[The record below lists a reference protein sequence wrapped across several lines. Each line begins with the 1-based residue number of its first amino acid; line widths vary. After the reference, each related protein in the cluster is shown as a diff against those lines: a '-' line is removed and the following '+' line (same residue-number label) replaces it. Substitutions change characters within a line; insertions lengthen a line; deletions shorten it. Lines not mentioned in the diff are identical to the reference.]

1 MGLTMDETTGSP
13 WVYTNLS
20 LYELI
25 IGEESR
31 DVWKIYLE
39 KKQYDTALQYCR
51 DDSQRDKVF
60 TTQANDYFSQHR
72 YQLSAKYYAESAVP
86 FEEVALQFVESD
98 ERDALRSYVANK
110 LDRLRKGASVFGW
123 LYAAV
128 QSKVG
133 DLRFMSCR
141 I

>member
-1 MGLTMDETTGSP
+1 MDETTGSP

>member
-1 MGLTMDETTGSP
+1 MDETTGSP

-25 IGEESR
+25 IREESR

-39 KKQYDTALQYCR
+39 KKQYDTALHYCR
-51 DDSQRDKVF
+51 DDAQRDKVF
-60 TTQANDYFSQHR
+60 TTQANDYFSQQR
-72 YQLSAKYYAESAVP
+72 YQLSAKYFAESAVP

-110 LDRLRKGASVFGW
+110 LDRLRKGVSN
-123 LYAAV
+123 L
-128 QSKVG
+128 
-133 DLRFMSCR
+133 
-141 I
+141 